1 MKSKSIINF
10 IVLILLS
17 LIIFIYLYWINDN
30 INHFVENKINLKI
43 IRIYNDHNKSLSFY
57 YEENYCIGTVDTQ
70 GDTLVIGDSISKE
83 KNTPKFKVF
92 KKGKDNKYSFY
103 KEFENV
109 GL

>member
-1 MKSKSIINF
+1 MKSKSKENLV
-10 IVLILLS
+10 VLILLS

-30 INHFVENKINLKI
+30 INHFVENKINQKI
-43 IRIYNDHNKSLSFY
+43 IRIYNDHNKSLRFY
-57 YEENYCIGTVDTQ
+57 YEENYCIGTLDTK

-83 KNTPKFKVF
+83 KSTAKFKVF
-92 KKGKDNKYSFY
+92 RKGKNNKYSFY

>member
-1 MKSKSIINF
+1 MKNKTIINIF
-10 IVLILLS
+10 VLILLS
-17 LIIFIYLYWINDN
+17 LIVSIYLYWVNNN

-57 YEENYCIGTVDTQ
+57 YEENYCIGTEDTK

-83 KNTPKFKVF
+83 KNTVKFKVF
-92 KKGKDNKYSFY
+92 RKGKDNKYSFY